1 MAGWVLWL
9 LATCAFAIG
18 EMLTTGLR
26 MASLALGSVT
36 AAIADLLGAG
46 GVASAA
52 VFVLV
57 SLLAFGMLRPAVLSR
72 SRGAAP
78 IRAGAGG
85 LIGRQA
91 VVLERI
97 ANHEGVGCVKIDGEI
112 WTARA
117 FDDRRVIERGAQ
129 VEVVEMKGATALV
142 TE

>member
-26 MASLALGSVT
+26 MASLALGGVT

-46 GVASAA
+46 GLASVA

-57 SLLAFGMLRPAVLSR
+57 SLLAFGMLRPTVLSR

-78 IRAGAGG
+78 IRTGAGG

-91 VVLERI
+91 AVLERMG
-97 ANHEGVGCVKIDGEI
+97 NHEGGGCGEI
-112 WTARA
+112 
-117 FDDRRVIERGAQ
+117 EG
-129 VEVVEMKGATALV
+129 
-142 TE
+142 